1 MADTCLYLRCDE
13 CSKKLRTFHVLLK
26 HFEQH
31 HVNKQHPKRAVFLQN
46 DEEVPLTV
54 PQALRSPALQAE
66 YKAWLAGI
74 TERINGV
81 HHQRHKSK
89 FTLATDKPS
98 TISMLS
104 QYNRGK

>member
-1 MADTCLYLRCDE
+1 MRVLRCDE
-13 CSKKLRTFHVLLK
+13 CSKKLRTFHALLK

>member
-1 MADTCLYLRCDE
+1 MLTNN
-13 CSKKLRTFHVLLK
+13 T
-26 HFEQH
+26 Q
-31 HVNKQHPKRAVFLQN
+31 NGQFLQN
-46 DEEVPLTV
+46 DKEVPLTV
-54 PQALRSPALQAE
+54 PQAIRSPALQAE

-104 QYNRGK
+104 QYN